1 MGKPPSI
8 HNALDGPELYVYR
21 HIAAA
26 DFDPRQWRSDATGR
40 LIIHRDGC
48 LGPSGQGTCRCHQY
62 GGGVDILWLVPQGA
76 VRAEIPSG
84 VWKQRNPSITKP
96 PPAKKMRS
104 K

>member
-48 LGPSGQGTCRCHQY
+48 LGPLGRGTCRCHQH
-62 GGGVDILWLVPQGA
+62 GGGVDILWLVPQEE
-76 VRAEIPSG
+76 VRTESKSG
-84 VWKQRNPSITKP
+84 VVKRRKP
-96 PPAKKMRS
+96 TIEKAHGRS
-104 K
+104 S